1 MTEEGDWRQLGAAE
15 LIRQYD
21 NRSAVPEHP
30 QIFADWA
37 ARSAATRERHVQV
50 VELAYGEH
58 PRERLD
64 LFRPEAPDVYGAP
77 GADSADDGDEAAAL
91 HLFIHGGYW
100 QALDKSYFSFVAE
113 PLLAAGETVAICG
126 YPLCPEVG
134 LGDII
139 ASLRRALLRLRS
151 RCPARRLIVSG
162 HSAGG
167 HLAAALLACEPG
179 IDCAISLSGLFEL
192 EPLLATPVNDA
203 LRLDAGSAR
212 ILSPALWPTPAADG
226 KLLLAVGE
234 RESGEYYRQSRLQAR
249 AWGGRLQIAERVAPD
264 CNHFSILDWFCKR
277 YPAL

>member
-1 MTEEGDWRQLGAAE
+1 MAEERDWRQLDAAE

-21 NRSAVPEHP
+21 NRGAVPEHP

-37 ARSAATRERHVQV
+37 ARSAAVRERRAHWA
-50 VELAYGEH
+50 ELAYGEH

-64 LFRPEAPDVYGAP
+64 LFRP
-77 GADSADDGDEAAAL
+77 ADAGVGDDGELAAL

-100 QALDKSYFSFVAE
+100 QALDKSHFSFVAE

-134 LGDII
+134 IGDII
-139 ASLRRALLRLRS
+139 ASLRRALSRLRS
-151 RCPARRLIVSG
+151 RCPARRLTVSG

-179 IDCAISLSGLFEL
+179 IDRAISLSGLFEL
-192 EPLLATPVNDA
+192 EPLLATPVNEA

-212 ILSPALWPTPAADG
+212 TLSPALWPVPLTEG
-226 KLLLAVGE
+226 ELLLAVGE
-234 RESGEYYRQSRLQAR
+234 RESDEYHRQSQSLAQ
-249 AWGGRLQIAERVAPD
+249 AWGGRVQIVERVAAG
-264 CNHFSILDWFCKR
+264 CNHFSILDWFCER